1 MTKNTGHANIE
12 TNEPHWIEWT
22 TGTLSALV
30 ILAVLIWIGRDALM
44 DRGTLPDLGVSV
56 LHVGARRDGVSV
68 LFRTHNASE
77 RTATQVNVR

>member
-44 DRGTLPDLGVSV
+44 DRDTSPDLGVPFFKWRHEVMGFKSYSKSKIV
-56 LHVGARRDGVSV
+56 RARPPR
-68 LFRTHNASE
+68 R
-77 RTATQVNVR
+77 